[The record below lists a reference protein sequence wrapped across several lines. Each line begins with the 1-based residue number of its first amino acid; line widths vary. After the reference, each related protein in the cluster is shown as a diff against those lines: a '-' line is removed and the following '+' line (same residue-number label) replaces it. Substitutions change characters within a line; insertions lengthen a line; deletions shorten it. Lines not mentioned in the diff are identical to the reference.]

1 MVSPKDQIH
10 VLHHSETET
19 DVMYAVGSTIV
30 EIKLVADKSNVG
42 WRSIINVANLCDD
55 VGLLSLD
62 GTDSILIVSAH
73 GKSYYMQRCGYH
85 Q

>member
-1 MVSPKDQIH
+1 
-10 VLHHSETET
+10 
-19 DVMYAVGSTIV
+19 MYAVGSTII

-42 WRSIINVANLCDD
+42 WRSTINVANLCDD

-73 GKSYYMQRCGYH
+73 GKSYFMQKCGYH
-85 Q
+85 QQIVKDIGCK